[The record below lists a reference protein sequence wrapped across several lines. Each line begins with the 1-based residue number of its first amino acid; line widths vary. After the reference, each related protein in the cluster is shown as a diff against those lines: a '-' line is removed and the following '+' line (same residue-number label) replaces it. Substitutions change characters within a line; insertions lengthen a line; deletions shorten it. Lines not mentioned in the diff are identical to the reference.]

1 MSSHLGYLLLGLG
14 AGSAIA
20 ALGLGLVMVY
30 RASGVLN
37 LAQGA
42 LGMFIAL
49 AFFSF
54 RETGRI
60 TLPVLG
66 CPRRST

>member
-30 RASGVLN
+30 RASGVIN

-42 LGMFIAL
+42 LGMFVAL
-49 AFFSF
+49 AFFNF
-54 RETGRI
+54 REKKK
-60 TLPVLG
+60 
-66 CPRRST
+66 